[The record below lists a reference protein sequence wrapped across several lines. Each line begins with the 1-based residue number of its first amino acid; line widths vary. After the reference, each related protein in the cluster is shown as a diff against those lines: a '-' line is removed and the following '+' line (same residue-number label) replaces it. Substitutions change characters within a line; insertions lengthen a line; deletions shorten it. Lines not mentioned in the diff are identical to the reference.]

1 MCIKRKILDEY
12 VTLDVETT
20 GFNPEKD
27 QIIEVAV
34 CKVKD
39 GNIVDEY
46 TAFVNSKQPIH
57 QSINGFTNNKL
68 NNAWTEMDQSQ
79 LETLQKKKLT
89 ASQQLICK
97 QITEW

>member
-1 MCIKRKILDEY
+1 MCIRRILNEY
-12 VTLDVETT
+12 VVLDIETT

-46 TAFVNSKQPIH
+46 TAFVNPKEVIPPVTAEITK
-57 QSINGFTNNKL
+57 ITNDMLKEAETIDVVIPKL
-68 NNAWTEMDQSQ
+68 LDF
-79 LETLQKKKLT
+79 
-89 ASQQLICK
+89 I
-97 QITEW
+97 